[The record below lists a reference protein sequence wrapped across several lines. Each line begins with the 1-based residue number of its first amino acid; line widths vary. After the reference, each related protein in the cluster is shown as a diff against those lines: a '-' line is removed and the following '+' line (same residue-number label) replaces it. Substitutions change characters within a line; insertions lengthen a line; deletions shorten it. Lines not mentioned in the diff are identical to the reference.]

1 MRSCDRVAKWRVI
14 FRSCALVAKT
24 QPGVYDVIASGE
36 NMNKT
41 HDTLDSNGTL
51 RQRVS
56 DVVEL
61 IRPAVQADGG
71 DLELVDVTDAGVVK
85 IRFHGACVG
94 CPSANM
100 TLQMGIERNLRQ
112 RVPEVTSVVAVG

>member
-1 MRSCDRVAKWRVI
+1 MR
-14 FRSCALVAKT
+14 
-24 QPGVYDVIASGE
+24 
-36 NMNKT
+36 
-41 HDTLDSNGTL
+41 H
-51 RQRVS
+51 RVS
-56 DVVEL
+56 DVMDL

-112 RVPEVTSVVAVG
+112 RVPEVTGVVAVV